1 MIRRCPVRIL
11 LALVC
16 VALLTPV
23 VRAQEEAEV
32 ADVPK
37 IVELKAGFDGRFKVG
52 CWAPFEITLEGGHTP
67 ATDDVELI
75 VVDGDGVPSRV
86 QTPPKEPVSVGA
98 HEKVVVKF
106 FAKVGQLTSG
116 ATVNFRRESA
126 NTIPQPPITRR
137 FESFPGI
144 LPNSSRLILTLGG
157 PFSSFEATHFEN
169 RDVAV
174 VNLPNASALPSE
186 WFGLEGVD
194 AVVIATGGDEIDPLL
209 LTASPQLD
217 ALEQWVRMGGT
228 LVLSV
233 GRHGERLLGGDSP
246 LARFAPGK
254 FESIVARVPSASLE
268 TFANS
273 SDPIEGAEGRF
284 LIDVTRLADASG
296 KVVAYAGA
304 GPRNLPLVVR
314 SPRGFGQIVFVACD
328 LDRAPLVTWPGR
340 MSLAD
345 QLLSRSAFGTERTEE
360 AAGGEVTTLGFVD
373 LSGQLRGAL
382 DQFAGVRVVPFWL
395 VALLAVAYIACIGPL
410 DYYVVR
416 RFFGRMEATWIT
428 FAVTVIAFSAGTYL
442 LAYGLK
448 GSTLRVN
455 RVELVDVDVE
465 SRGVRGTSFSNLFS
479 PASAAYDLSLD
490 PAGAVSGMNT
500 PRTLFSWL
508 GLPGDGFGGMNPASA
523 SMPMFTVPYDFA
535 PKLDALAGVPIAV
548 WSTKPFVGRWWA
560 EADSPI
566 KADLSDDGRL
576 VGTLEC
582 RFEAPLENAVL
593 IYDTWAYPLGKLE
606 PGRVIDIG
614 KDLDPQTVET
624 YLRQVTVRGDREFA
638 PPFEQTSFDV
648 PRIVEIMSCH
658 ELAGGRGYTG
668 LDGTYQEFVDLSKL
682 VRDGRAI
689 LIGHRPKAATR
700 LVCDGQPLDDP
711 AGQAWTFYRFVFP
724 VAKAAAP

>member
-1 MIRRCPVRIL
+1 M
-11 LALVC
+11 
-16 VALLTPV
+16 
-23 VRAQEEAEV
+23 
-32 ADVPK
+32 
-37 IVELKAGFDGRFKVG
+37 
-52 CWAPFEITLEGGHTP
+52 
-67 ATDDVELI
+67 
-75 VVDGDGVPSRV
+75 
-86 QTPPKEPVSVGA
+86 
-98 HEKVVVKF
+98 
-106 FAKVGQLTSG
+106 
-116 ATVNFRRESA
+116 
-126 NTIPQPPITRR
+126 
-137 FESFPGI
+137 
-144 LPNSSRLILTLGG
+144 LPTSSRLILTLGA
-157 PFSSFEATHFEN
+157 PFASFEPAHFEN

-174 VNLPNASALPSE
+174 VDLPGVSALPEE
-186 WFGLEGVD
+186 WWGLEGVD
-194 AVVIATGGDEIDPLL
+194 AVVVATGADEIDPLL
-209 LTASPQLD
+209 LTASPNLD
-217 ALEQWVRMGGT
+217 ALEQWVRLGGT

-233 GRHGERLLGGDSP
+233 GHNGERLLAADAP
-246 LARFAPGK
+246 LARLAPGK
-254 FESIVARVPSASLE
+254 FESVVARVPSASLE

-284 LIDVTRLADASG
+284 LVEVTRLADASG
-296 KVVAYAGA
+296 KVLAYAGA
-304 GPRNLPLVVR
+304 GPRNLPLAVR
-314 SPRGFGQIVFVACD
+314 WPRGFGQIVFVACD
-328 LDRAPLVTWPGR
+328 LERAPIATWPGR
-340 MSLAD
+340 LSLAD
-345 QLLSRSAFGTERTEE
+345 QLLGRSAFGTGRTEE
-360 AAGGEVTTLGFVD
+360 VAGGEVSTLGFVD

-428 FAVTVIAFSAGTYL
+428 FAVTVVAFSAGTYL

-448 GSTLRVN
+448 GSSLRAN
-455 RVELVDVDVE
+455 RVELVDFDAE
-465 SRGVRGTSFSNLFS
+465 SRAVRGTSWSNLFS

-490 PAGAVSGMNT
+490 PAGAVNGMSA
-500 PRTLFSWL
+500 PRTIFSWL

-523 SMPMFTVPYDFA
+523 SMPMFTVPYDFS

-560 EADSPI
+560 EADPPI

-582 RFEAPLENAVL
+582 RFDAPLENAVL
-593 IYDTWAYPLGKLE
+593 IYDTWAYPLHKLE
-606 PGRVIDIG
+606 PGQLIDIG
-614 KDLDPQTVET
+614 KDVDPQTVET
-624 YLRQVTVRGDREFA
+624 YLRQVTVRGDREYA

-689 LIGHRPKAATR
+689 LIGRRPKAATR

-724 VAKAAAP
+724 VAKTAAP